1 MAEKV
6 EQKHGELSA
15 KIIAAAYKVHSELGQ
30 GFVEEV
36 YKNALAAELQES
48 GIAYATAVAA
58 EVKYHDKMVGQFVA
72 DMVVDGKVIVEILVV
87 NAIAP
92 AHEVRLMNHLRA
104 TGIRLGILLNFAQSV
119 EVRQR
124 VFG

>member
-1 MAEKV
+1 VAEKV

-30 GFVEEV
+30 GFAEEV
-36 YKNALAAELQES
+36 YKNALAVELQES
-48 GIAYATAVAA
+48 GITHALDVAA
-58 EVKYHDKMVGQFVA
+58 AVKYHDKTVGQFTA
-72 DMVVDGKVIVEILVV
+72 DMVVDGKVIVEITAA
-87 NAIAP
+87 NAIGA
-92 AHEVRLMNHLRA
+92 AQEARLMNYLKA